1 MRLERSVHVV
11 CEHAS
16 FHLANAYTDNIQML
30 ENKVN
35 KFGDKPTNIQFNVNM
50 PLYDELHTF
59 VNFLSDPHIPL
70 QSSFTHGY
78 ETIELI
84 EQLRN
89 MVGK

>member
-1 MRLERSVHVV
+1 
-11 CEHAS
+11 
-16 FHLANAYTDNIQML
+16 
-30 ENKVN
+30 
-35 KFGDKPTNIQFNVNM
+35 M
-50 PLYDELHTF
+50 PLFDELNSF

-84 EQLRN
+84 EQLRS